1 MYVWNTTLVFLGQ
14 KGFDFVVLRRPDASL
29 VRKFR
34 NFPPL
39 RVGGGLLRTT
49 FGLSCGP
56 TVAEHDNNEALCDRY
71 SSSHQLELV
80 LYINVPI
87 GAVGLLAG
95 GSLERPHRERNR
107 ACREGNGGQLCS
119 VISLLHFVQEGVE
132 DPRQLP

>member
-95 GSLERPHRERNR
+95 RGHSNDPIVNAIEPAEKAMVGSCAP
-107 ACREGNGGQLCS
+107 
-119 VISLLHFVQEGVE
+119 
-132 DPRQLP
+132 